1 MQPIASRRFIT
12 RLSITLAARSHF
24 VYGKSMNASPSVD
37 AEVSRIAAAIGEPAR
52 TRMLFCLMEGPART
66 STELALV
73 AGVTPPTAS
82 VHLSRL
88 KDDNLVRVFVQGRHR
103 YYSIASPA
111 VARALEGLSV
121 LAAAPRSRFTPT
133 TPVHLRAARSCYDHL
148 AGAVAVGLHDRLM
161 SSRWLVATRSGDAY
175 DLSDAGARALA
186 AMGVDVDF
194 ARAQRRRFAFGCLD
208 WSERRPH
215 LGGALGAAVLSL
227 ALKKKWVARQFE
239 TRALT
244 VTAPGRREFHARFGL
259 EF

>member
-1 MQPIASRRFIT
+1 MLIAMQQ
-12 RLSITLAARSHF
+12 HF
-24 VYGKSMNASPSVD
+24 VYGKSVNAQTTVD

-52 TRMLFCLMEGPART
+52 TRMLYCLMEGPART

-73 AGVTPPTAS
+73 AGVTPSTAS

-121 LAAAPRSRFTPT
+121 LAGSPRSRFTPS

-148 AGAVAVGLHDRLM
+148 AGVVAVGLHDRLM
-161 SSRWLVATRSGDAY
+161 SARWLVATRHGNAY
-175 DLSDAGARALA
+175 DLSDAGARALSNT
-186 AMGVDVDF
+186 GVDVDF
-194 ARAQRRRFAFGCLD
+194 ARTQRRRFAFGCLD

-215 LGGALGAAVLSL
+215 LGGALGAALLSL
-227 ALKKKWVARQFE
+227 ALRKKWVAREFE
-239 TRALT
+239 SRALT
-244 VTAPGRREFHARFGL
+244 VTALGRREFSARFGL
-259 EF
+259 EV

>member
-1 MQPIASRRFIT
+1 MQAIASRRFIMQP
-12 RLSITLAARSHF
+12 SIPLAEHAHF
-24 VYGKSMNASPSVD
+24 VYGKSVNAQPAVD

-52 TRMLFCLMEGPART
+52 TRMLYCLMEGPART

-88 KDDNLVRVFVQGRHR
+88 RDDNLVRVFVQGRHR

-121 LAAAPRSRFTPT
+121 LAGAPRGRFAPT

-148 AGAVAVGLHDRLM
+148 AGALAVNLHDRFVA
-161 SSRWLVATRSGDAY
+161 SRWIRTSHAGDAY
-175 DLSDAGARALA
+175 DLTCEGSRVFAAL
-186 AMGVDVDF
+186 GIDVDL
-194 ARAQRRRFAFGCLD
+194 ARAQRRRFAYGCLD

-215 LGGALGAAVLSL
+215 LGGALGAALLSL
-227 ALKKKWVARQFE
+227 ALSRKWVARQFE

-244 VTAPGRREFHARFGL
+244 VTPLGRRELQVRFGL
-259 EF
+259 RL

>member
-1 MQPIASRRFIT
+1 
-12 RLSITLAARSHF
+12 
-24 VYGKSMNASPSVD
+24 VNAQPSVD
-37 AEVSRIAAAIGEPAR
+37 EEVSRIAAAIGEPAR
-52 TRMLFCLMEGPART
+52 TRMLYSLMEGPART

-103 YYSIASPA
+103 YYSLASPA

-121 LAAAPRSRFTPT
+121 LAGAPRSRFTPA

-161 SSRWLVATRSGDAY
+161 ASRWLVAGRAGNAY
-175 DLSDAGARALA
+175 ELSDAGAAALA
-186 AMGVDVDF
+186 AAGVEVEF

-227 ALKKKWVARQFE
+227 ALRKKWVARQFE

-244 VTAPGRREFHARFGL
+244 VTALGRREFSRHFGL